1 MRIKLFASERWLRV
15 LHPTHRNRSYPATS
29 VIMAQRRQAA
39 VVGPPP
45 NIGGD
50 VPCRLPIK
58 ELVKNKEQ
66 FSLYIQALREFAIST
81 L

>member
-1 MRIKLFASERWLRV
+1 
-15 LHPTHRNRSYPATS
+15 
-29 VIMAQRRQAA
+29 MAQHRQVA